1 MLDFFFFGLYKTFLC
16 FQLVKSIP
24 LEGHTEAVCAV
35 DAVYQSDEPDLNLL
49 IASAA
54 SDSTVRIWSRRDS
67 EGRVFFVFFFLLN
80 LGTMFCFLIERQ
92 HTGLIKMMI
101 FIH

>member
-1 MLDFFFFGLYKTFLC
+1 M
-16 FQLVKSIP
+16 KSVP

-35 DAVYQSDEPDLNLL
+35 DAIYQSDEPDLNLL

-67 EGRVFFVFFFLLN
+67 EGRVLLLFFFSFRFRDNVL
-80 LGTMFCFLIERQ
+80 FCFLIGRQ
-92 HTGLIKMMI
+92 RAGLITTMNTHPLKYLAKYNI
-101 FIH
+101 F